1 MAQFPVACSE
11 SRLHSFPELKKLDT
25 RILLDTTRRLITNT
39 QHSRTDW
46 IGPAVILI
54 LSVIGVFF
62 IYSAQASVGGGYW
75 IRQIVWIILGTG
87 VYIVLSRIDYKI
99 YLENALWIYLASIV
113 LLLMIFLTPLGMTRE
128 GATRWLNFGIM
139 AYQPAEAAKV
149 CSLILMASILARSEL
164 GTIQQSIYVLIKVFC
179 AAGVPMFLIFL
190 QPDLGSCLI
199 IPPTM
204 LALLYVSRLSQR
216 FFVAVLGLVLC
227 LGTVLS
233 IDLYKYGNFLSE
245 NELTAQD
252 ARGQYQELSWIPL
265 RDYQRERIMTF
276 IAPDVVDPRGT
287 GSAWNSNQAQ
297 QAVGTG
303 GLLGKGYQQG
313 LQARLGY
320 LPRSVAHN
328 DFIFAVLA
336 EEKGFVGGLLVI
348 GLFTVLLANG
358 VRIAGMSRDRFG
370 MFLAVGV
377 TVIFTI
383 HVFINIGMTIGLT
396 PITGLPLPFLSYGG
410 SFILSCC
417 ILQGIMQSVHRYRRA
432 FS

>member
-1 MAQFPVACSE
+1 MKE
-11 SRLHSFPELKKLDT
+11 LDT
-25 RILLDTTRRLITNT
+25 QRGLYTTRRLVSNADAM
-39 QHSRTDW
+39 RTDW
-46 IGPAVILI
+46 ISPVCMLL
-54 LSVIGVFF
+54 LSIVGIFF
-62 IYSAQASVGGGYW
+62 IYSAQAFVGGGYW
-75 IRQIVWIILGTG
+75 IRQIIWIILGSG
-87 VYIVLSRIDYKI
+87 VYLVVSRIDYKF
-99 YLENALWIYLASIV
+99 YLENAFWFYAAAI
-113 LLLMIFLTPLGMTRE
+113 LLLLLIWTPLGVERE
-128 GATRWLNFGIM
+128 GARRWLDFKLM

-149 CSLILMASILARSEL
+149 CSAIMIASILARSEV
-164 GTIQQSIYVLIKVFC
+164 GTIRQSVWTLSKVFLVT
-179 AAGVPMFLIFL
+179 AIPMILIFA

-204 LALLYVSRLSQR
+204 LALLYVSKLSQR
-216 FFVAVLGLVLC
+216 FFLAVFGLVLC
-227 LGTVLS
+227 LGTLVS
-233 IDLYKYGNFLSE
+233 MDLFRYAGYLEE
-245 NELTAQD
+245 NNLTAHE
-252 ARGQYQELSWIPL
+252 ARGDYQKQSWIPL

-276 IAPDVVDPRGT
+276 IAPEVVDPRGT

-303 GLLGKGYQQG
+303 GLAGKGWQSG

-336 EEKGFVGGLLVI
+336 EEKGFIGGLLVI
-348 GLFTVLLANG
+348 GLFSLLLANG
-358 VRIAGMSRDRFG
+358 VRIAGMARDRFG
-370 MFLAVGV
+370 MLLSVGV

-417 ILQGIMQSVHRYRRA
+417 ILQGIVQSVYRYRRA

>member
-1 MAQFPVACSE
+1 M
-11 SRLHSFPELKKLDT
+11 
-25 RILLDTTRRLITNT
+25 LLL
-39 QHSRTDW
+39 
-46 IGPAVILI
+46 AVIGI
-54 LSVIGVFF
+54 FF
-62 IYSAQASVGGGYW
+62 IYSAQAFVGGGYW
-75 IRQIVWIILGTG
+75 LRQIVWLFLGGG
-87 VYIVLSRIDYKI
+87 VYFVISRIDYKL
-99 YLENALWIYLASIV
+99 YLENAFLFYAIAIF
-113 LLLMIFLTPLGMTRE
+113 LLLLIWSPLGVERE
-128 GATRWLNFGIM
+128 GAKRWLDFKIM

-149 CSLILMASILARSEL
+149 CSLIMIASMLARSDVGSVRESLMVL
-164 GTIQQSIYVLIKVFC
+164 GKVFF
-179 AAGVPMFLIFL
+179 VTILPMILIFR

-199 IPPTM
+199 LPPTM
-204 LALLYVSRLSQR
+204 LALLYISKLSQR
-216 FFVAVLGLVLC
+216 FFLGVFALMLC
-227 LGTVLS
+227 FGSILGY
-233 IDLYKYGNFLSE
+233 DLYRYSNDLE
-245 NELTAQD
+245 ANDLTALE
-252 ARGQYQELSWIPL
+252 ARGMYQEQSWFPL

-276 IAPDVVDPRGT
+276 IAPEVVDPRGT

-303 GLLGKGYQQG
+303 GLLGKGWQSG

-336 EEKGFVGGLLVI
+336 EEKGFIGGLLVI

-358 VRIAGMSRDRFG
+358 VRIAGNARDRFG
-370 MFLAVGV
+370 MLLATGV

-417 ILQGIMQSVHRYRRA
+417 ILQGIVQSVYRYRRA
-432 FS
+432 FT

>member
-1 MAQFPVACSE
+1 M
-11 SRLHSFPELKKLDT
+11 
-25 RILLDTTRRLITNT
+25 LDTTRRLISNT
-39 QHSRTDW
+39 QHTRTDW
-46 IGPAVILI
+46 IGPLAILA
-54 LSVIGVFF
+54 LSIIGVFF
-62 IYSAQASVGGGYW
+62 IYSAQAFAGGGYW
-75 IRQIVWIILGTG
+75 VRQIVWLVLGSG
-87 VYIVLSRIDYKI
+87 VYLLLSRIDYKI
-99 YLENALWIYLASIV
+99 YMENAFWLYAGAIV
-113 LLLMIFLTPLGMTRE
+113 LLLLIWTPLGVTRE
-128 GATRWLNFGIM
+128 GAKRWLNFGIM

-149 CSLILMASILARSEL
+149 CSMIIISSILARSEL
-164 GTIQQSIYVLIKVFC
+164 GTIRQSIWVLLKVF
-179 AAGVPMFLIFL
+179 AVTALPMILIFA

-204 LALLYVSRLSQR
+204 LALLYVSRLSQH
-216 FFVAVLGLVLC
+216 FFLAVFGLVLC
-227 LGTVLS
+227 LGTVLG
-233 IDLYKYGNFLSE
+233 IDLYNYSKFLSD
-245 NELTAQD
+245 NGLTALE
-252 ARGQYQELSWIPL
+252 ARNQYQVQSWFPL

-303 GLLGKGYQQG
+303 GFLGKGFQSG

-336 EEKGFVGGLLVI
+336 EEKGFVGGLFVI

-358 VRIAGMSRDRFG
+358 VRIASLSRDRFG

-417 ILQGIMQSVHRYRRA
+417 ILQGIVQSVHRYRRA
-432 FS
+432 FT

>member
-1 MAQFPVACSE
+1 LLPRTHAQSAK
-11 SRLHSFPELKKLDT
+11 LKKLDT
-25 RILLDTTRRLITNT
+25 RTLLDQTRRLISNT

-46 IGPAVILI
+46 IGPVVIFV
-54 LSVIGVFF
+54 LSIIGVFF
-62 IYSAQASVGGGYW
+62 IFSAQAFVGGGYW
-75 IRQIVWIILGTG
+75 MRQIVWLVLGTG
-87 VYIVLSRIDYKI
+87 VYVVLSRIDYKV
-99 YLENALWIYLASIV
+99 YMENAFWIYAASIF
-113 LLLMIFLTPLGMTRE
+113 LLLLIWSPIGMTRE

-149 CSLILMASILARSEL
+149 CSLILIASILARSEL
-164 GTIQQSIYVLIKVFC
+164 GTLQQSIYVLVKVFF
-179 AAGVPMFLIFL
+179 AAGIPMILIFL

-216 FFVAVLGLVLC
+216 FFVAVLGLVIC
-227 LGTVLS
+227 LGTILS
-233 IDLYKYGNFLSE
+233 IDLYKYSNFLSE

-252 ARGQYQELSWIPL
+252 ARGQYQVQSWIPL

-303 GLLGKGYQQG
+303 GLLGKGFQQG

-358 VRIAGMSRDRFG
+358 VRIASMSRDRFG

-417 ILQGIMQSVHRYRRA
+417 ILQGIIQSVHRYRRA
-432 FS
+432 FT

>member
-1 MAQFPVACSE
+1 M
-11 SRLHSFPELKKLDT
+11 
-25 RILLDTTRRLITNT
+25 LDTTRRLISNT

-46 IGPAVILI
+46 IGPVVII
-54 LSVIGVFF
+54 ALSIIGVFF
-62 IYSAQASVGGGYW
+62 IYSAQAFVGGGYW
-75 IRQIVWIILGTG
+75 LRQIIWLVLGSG
-87 VYIVLSRIDYKI
+87 VYITLSRIDYKI
-99 YLENALWIYLASIV
+99 YLENAFWIYAAAVILLV
-113 LLLMIFLTPLGMTRE
+113 LIWSPMGMTRE

-164 GTIQQSIYVLIKVFC
+164 GTVQQSIFVLLKVFC
-179 AAGVPMFLIFL
+179 AAGLPMILIFL

-216 FFVAVLGLVLC
+216 FFLAVLGLVLC
-227 LGTVLS
+227 LGTILS
-233 IDLYKYGNFLSE
+233 VDLYQYSNFLSE
-245 NELTAQD
+245 KGLTAQD
-252 ARGQYQELSWIPL
+252 ARGQYQVESWIPL

-303 GLLGKGYQQG
+303 GLFGKGFQQG

-358 VRIAGMSRDRFG
+358 VRIASMSRDRFG

-417 ILQGIMQSVHRYRRA
+417 ILQGIIQSVHRYRRA
-432 FS
+432 FI

>member
-1 MAQFPVACSE
+1 LGRA
-11 SRLHSFPELKKLDT
+11 RLHSAAELKELDT
-25 RILLDTTRRLITNT
+25 RRLLDTTRRLISTT
-39 QHSRTDW
+39 QGTRTDW
-46 IGPAVILI
+46 LSPVVMLL
-54 LSVIGVFF
+54 LSVVGIFF
-62 IYSAQASVGGGYW
+62 IYSAQAFAGGGYW
-75 IRQIVWIILGTG
+75 VRQIVWLGLG
-87 VYIVLSRIDYKI
+87 SAVYLVVSRIDYKI
-99 YLENALWIYLASIV
+99 YLENAFWFYAAAIV
-113 LLLMIFLTPLGMTRE
+113 LLLLIWTPLGTERE
-128 GATRWLNFGIM
+128 GARRWLDFRLM

-149 CSLILMASILARSEL
+149 CTTIMIASILARSEL
-164 GTIQQSIYVLIKVFC
+164 GNIRQSVWTLLKVFFVTAMPMVLIF
-179 AAGVPMFLIFL
+179 A

-216 FFVAVLGLVLC
+216 FFLAVFGLVLC
-227 LGTVLS
+227 LGTIIG
-233 IDLYKYGNFLSE
+233 IDLHRYAGFLKE
-245 NELTAQD
+245 HNLTALE
-252 ARGQYQELSWIPL
+252 ARGDYQELSWLPL

-276 IAPDVVDPRGT
+276 IAPEVVDPRGT
-287 GSAWNSNQAQ
+287 GSAWNANQAQ

-303 GLLGKGYQQG
+303 GFSGKGWQSG

-336 EEKGFVGGLLVI
+336 EEKGFIGGLLVI
-348 GLFTVLLANG
+348 GLFTLLLANG
-358 VRIAGMSRDRFG
+358 VRIAGMARDRFG
-370 MFLAVGV
+370 MLLAIGV

-417 ILQGIMQSVHRYRRA
+417 ILQGMVQSVHRHRRA
-432 FS
+432 FA

>member
-1 MAQFPVACSE
+1 M
-11 SRLHSFPELKKLDT
+11 
-25 RILLDTTRRLITNT
+25 ILLLAI
-39 QHSRTDW
+39 
-46 IGPAVILI
+46 
-54 LSVIGVFF
+54 IGVFF
-62 IYSAQASVGGGYW
+62 IYSAQAFVGGGYW
-75 IRQIVWIILGTG
+75 IRQIVWIVLGAG

-99 YLENALWIYLASIV
+99 YLENAVWIYLASI
-113 LLLMIFLTPLGMTRE
+113 LLLVLIWTPLGLTRE

-164 GTIQQSIYVLIKVFC
+164 GTIKQSILVLIKVFC
-179 AAGVPMFLIFL
+179 AAGLPMFLIFL

-227 LGTVLS
+227 LVSILS
-233 IDLYKYGNFLSE
+233 IDLVRYSNFLSD
-245 NELTAQD
+245 NELTAQE
-252 ARGQYQELSWIPL
+252 ARGQYQESSWIPL

-417 ILQGIMQSVHRYRRA
+417 ILQGIIQSVHRYRRA
-432 FS
+432 FV

>member
-1 MAQFPVACSE
+1 M
-11 SRLHSFPELKKLDT
+11 
-25 RILLDTTRRLITNT
+25 LDTTRRLISNT
-39 QHSRTDW
+39 QHTRTDW
-46 IGPAVILI
+46 IGPMVILA
-54 LSVIGVFF
+54 LSIIGIFF
-62 IYSAQASVGGGYW
+62 IYSAQAFAGGTYW
-75 IRQIVWIILGTG
+75 MKQMVWLALGSG
-87 VYIVLSRIDYKI
+87 VYLVLSRIDYKI
-99 YLENALWIYLASIV
+99 YMENAFWFYAAAVV
-113 LLLMIFLTPLGMTRE
+113 LLLLVLFSPLGLTRE
-128 GATRWLNFGIM
+128 GAQRWLNFGIM
-139 AYQPAEAAKV
+139 AYQPSEAAKV
-149 CSLILMASILARSEL
+149 CSLIFIASILARSEL
-164 GTIQQSIYVLIKVFC
+164 GTIRQSIWVLLKVFVV
-179 AAGVPMFLIFL
+179 AAIPMILIFA

-216 FFVAVLGLVLC
+216 FFLAVFGLVLC

-233 IDLYKYGNFLSE
+233 IDLFQYSHYLSD
-245 NELTAQD
+245 NGLTALE
-252 ARGQYQELSWIPL
+252 ARGKYQVESWVPL

-303 GLLGKGYQQG
+303 GFLGKGFQSG

-336 EEKGFVGGLLVI
+336 EEKGFVGGLFVI

-358 VRIAGMSRDRFG
+358 VRIASMSRDRFG

-383 HVFINIGMTIGLT
+383 HVFINIGMTIGMT

-417 ILQGIMQSVHRYRRA
+417 ILQGIIQSVHRYRRA
-432 FS
+432 FT